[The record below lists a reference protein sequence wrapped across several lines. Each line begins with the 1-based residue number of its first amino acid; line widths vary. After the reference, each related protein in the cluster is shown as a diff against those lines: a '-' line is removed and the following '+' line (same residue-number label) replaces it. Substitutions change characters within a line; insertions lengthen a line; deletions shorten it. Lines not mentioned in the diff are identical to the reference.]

1 MTERVIPLDENFTAV
16 YEPTEFKILDSDE
29 RIIEG
34 YATTETVDR
43 ENEII
48 TREAVKAAIE
58 KYMMFPTIR
67 FMHERKPIGKAID
80 FAIDHKGLRIKA
92 KILKNIKEADEA
104 WLMIKEGILKA
115 FSIGGRILEAKQ
127 YFDKEIGKTVRKIT
141 KMELLEVSLVDVPAN
156 PETLITVLSKSLDK
170 AFTAVTEEIEKADSC
185 RARYIN
191 EDGSFKNGF
200 DGCVAYFMNCK
211 GLKEENAKKLC
222 AYIGRKAGKIKGVT
236 PEIEDELIN
245 FTKWLMDGDG
255 MSKDE
260 KIKKQEEA
268 PTEEGNNSVAERVA
282 TLEERITKLESVV
295 SDLIEKLREKE
306 ENEEQA
312 EVTESAK
319 TEVEK
324 IAKPEKEA
332 KPIRKAIKE
341 ENTTPSGVDEK
352 GVLELALK
360 KRFGV
365 EEDKE

>member
-1 MTERVIPLDENFTAV
+1 MTERVVSLNESFTAV

-48 TREAVKAAIE
+48 TREAVRDAIE

-104 WLMIKEGILKA
+104 WLMIKEGILRA

-127 YFDKEIGKTVRKIT
+127 YFDKNLGKTVRKIT

-170 AFTAVTEEIEKADSC
+170 AFTAVSNEEIEKADSC

-191 EDGSFKNGF
+191 EDGTFKNGF

-211 GLKEENAKKLC
+211 GLKEENAKRLC

-236 PEIEDELIN
+236 PEIENELIN

-260 KIKKQEEA
+260 IKKQEEEEA
-268 PTEEGNNSVAERVA
+268 PTEDEGNNSIADRVA
-282 TLEERITKLESVV
+282 TLEERLTKLESVV
-295 SDLIEKLREKE
+295 SDILEKLREKE
-306 ENEEQA
+306 ETEEQE

-319 TEVEK
+319 VRTK
-324 IAKPEKEA
+324 KMF

-341 ENTTPSGVDEK
+341 ENSTPSGVEEK

-365 EEDKE
+365 EDDGK